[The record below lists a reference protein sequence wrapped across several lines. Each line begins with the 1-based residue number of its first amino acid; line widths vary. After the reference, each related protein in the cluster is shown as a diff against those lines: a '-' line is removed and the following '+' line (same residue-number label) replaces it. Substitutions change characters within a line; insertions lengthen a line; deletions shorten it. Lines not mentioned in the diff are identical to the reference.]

1 MLQKLGFLPG
11 FNKQVTSTGAEGQ
24 WTGGNNVRFRYGSPE
39 KVGGWA
45 QLGAT
50 SLTGAGRAI
59 HHFDDNAGIKYAA
72 IGTNKILYAYSGG
85 TYYDIHPIRQT
96 LTGSNFTSTS
106 SSTTVTVTCT
116 GAHGLIEDDI
126 VLFDTVTGLSGS
138 TFTNATFEDVKFMV
152 TSVPTT
158 TTFTITMATQEASTP
173 LSTAGSASV
182 LCYYTVGPN
191 QQVGGFGWG
200 TGLYGGTANGPATT
214 TLKTTINDT
223 ITTIVLNSSTQ
234 FPSTGEIRIGTEDIS
249 YTNNDTSTGTLSGG
263 AREVNGTTKAA
274 HSSGVTVTNITDFV
288 AWGEASSSD
297 FTIDPGL
304 WVLDNFGTKLIALI
318 YNNRCFEWDSSA
330 VNATSIRATLIA
342 NAPTASRHVLVSTP
356 DRHLVFFG
364 TETTVGTPTSQDAMF
379 IRFSDQ
385 ENIDGTNA
393 YTVTAENTAGTQ
405 RLAAG
410 SKIMGAIRGRDAIY
424 VWTDTSLFLMTFVG
438 APFTFSFQQIG
449 SNCGLIGKNACTEVD
464 GTAYWMSENGFF
476 KYDGQLESMDCLVED
491 YVFDDL
497 NSTPRDLINVGLN
510 NLFGEVMWF
519 YCSKS
524 SLVVDRMVSYNYIES
539 YSRASP
545 KQAIWTT
552 GGDTAVS
559 LRRTAWQDSAVF
571 DRPHACEYDVN
582 GTSSDVVGNT
592 DGATIYYEHETGFDQ
607 VKAGGNVTAIV
618 AEITSGDFDITQKR
632 TASGQTVGMPD
643 LRGDGEFIMKVRRIL
658 PDFIQQTNE
667 TQITLKLRNYPNE
680 AATGSNL
687 GPFTITS
694 ATDKVDTRARA
705 RGIAIEIKN
714 TGTDKATGAYQTQ
727 DWKLGTFRLDIQP
740 DGKR

>member
-24 WTGGNNVRFRYGSPE
+24 WTGGDNVRFRYGSPE
-39 KVGGWA
+39 KIGGWS

-50 SLTGAGRAI
+50 NLTGAARAL

-72 IGTNKILYAYSGG
+72 IGTNKILYVYSGG
-85 TYYDIHPIRQT
+85 TYYDIHPIRLT
-96 LTGSNFTSTS
+96 LTNATFTSTS
-106 SSTTVTVTCT
+106 SSKTVTITTAVD
-116 GAHGLIEDDI
+116 HGLVDDDI
-126 VLFDTVTGLSGS
+126 VLFNTVTGLSGS

-152 TSVPTT
+152 TSVPTQR
-158 TTFTITMATQEASTP
+158 TFTITLATAESGTA
-173 LSTAGSASV
+173 LSGAGSASV
-182 LCYYTVGPN
+182 LCYFRVGPA

-214 TLKTTINDT
+214 TLKTTVNDT
-223 ITTIVLNSSTQ
+223 ITTIVLTSSTQ
-234 FPSTGEIRIGTEDIS
+234 FPSSGEIRIGTEDIS
-249 YTNNDTSTGTLSGG
+249 YTSNNTSTGTLSGG

-274 HSSGVTVTNITDFV
+274 HSSGVAITNITDFV

-297 FTIDPGL
+297 FTLDPGL

-330 VNATSIRATLIA
+330 ANATSNRATIIA

-364 TETTVGTPTSQDAMF
+364 TETTVGTPSTQDAMF

-405 RLAAG
+405 RIAAG

-491 YVFDDL
+491 FVFDDL

-519 YCSKS
+519 YCSGN
-524 SLVVDRMVSYNYIES
+524 SLAVDRMVSYNYIES

-545 KQAIWTT
+545 KQAIWATGSLPRTT
-552 GGDTAVS
+552 
-559 LRRTAWQDSAVF
+559 WQDSAVF
-571 DRPHACEYDVN
+571 DKPHATYYN
-582 GTSSDVVGNT
+582 ASGTSSDVVGNT
-592 DGATIYYEHETGFDQ
+592 DGSTIYYEQETGTDD
-607 VKAGGNVTAIV
+607 VTAGGNVTPIL

-632 TASGQTVGMPD
+632 TSQGQTVGMPD
-643 LRGDGEFIMKVRRIL
+643 LRGDGEYIMKIRRII
-658 PDFIQQTNE
+658 PDFISQTGN
-667 TQITLKLRNYPNE
+667 TTITLLLRDYPNN
-680 AATGSNL
+680 AAVSSSL
-687 GPFTITS
+687 GPFTITT

-705 RGIAIEIKN
+705 RSIALKISN
-714 TGTDKATGAYQTQ
+714 TAVSQ